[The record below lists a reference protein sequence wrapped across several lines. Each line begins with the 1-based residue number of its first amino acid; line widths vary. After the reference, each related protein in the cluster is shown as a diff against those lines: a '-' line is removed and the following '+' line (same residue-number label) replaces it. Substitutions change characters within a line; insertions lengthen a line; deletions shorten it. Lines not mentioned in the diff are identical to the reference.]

1 MQSLKSRALRGAFAV
16 LLAGG
21 PAARATRLAAQEPT
35 PDAGATAPA
44 SPTRAVKSPG
54 NAEWAQS
61 VEEARK
67 RAAEQHKLV
76 FYEFASQGCGECGR
90 MESLLYPAFDFEA
103 LLTGMVP
110 VRVDLV
116 SKAGTEL
123 SELYSI
129 KETPSVAITT
139 PTGRLVFLMRG
150 FKNQGDFFP
159 HVHKTLDT
167 YRVWAK
173 TIDAQNVPTLSAAD
187 AYQSGRQLFARF
199 DFAEARPRFQRAIAA
214 PDASP
219 AIRDSA
225 KEGLAAAELQLKDPA
240 KARKTIDGLIAT
252 TKDPEVKERAE
263 LFRAQIPLAQNQPEE
278 ALNLYKK
285 FQKDHPQSKYKEQ
298 VSGLIT
304 RLETGEPPR

>member
-1 MQSLKSRALRGAFAV
+1 E
-16 LLAGG
+16 G
-21 PAARATRLAAQEPT
+21 P
-35 PDAGATAPA
+35 TAPA
-44 SPTRAVKSPG
+44 APTRVVKSPG

-76 FYEFASQGCGECGR
+76 YYEFASQGCGECGR

-103 LLTGMVP
+103 LLIGMVP

-123 SELYSI
+123 SDLYSI
-129 KETPSVAITT
+129 RETPSVAITT
-139 PTGRLVFLMRG
+139 PTGRLVFLMQG
-150 FKNQGDFFP
+150 FKNPRDFFP
-159 HVHKTLDT
+159 HVHKSLDA
-167 YRVWAK
+167 YRIWAK
-173 TIDAQNVPTLSAAD
+173 TIDAQDVSTLGAAD

-199 DFAEARPRFQRAIAA
+199 DFAEARPRFQRALAA
-214 PDASP
+214 TDASP
-219 AIRDSA
+219 AIRDAA

-278 ALNLYKK
+278 ALSLYKK

-298 VSGLIT
+298 VNGLIT
-304 RLETGEPPR
+304 RLETGEAPK

>member
-1 MQSLKSRALRGAFAV
+1 MQSLKSIALRGSFAGGLAFAAQV
-16 LLAGG
+16 
-21 PAARATRLAAQEPT
+21 TSLAAQAPT
-35 PDAGATAPA
+35 PAADAATPA
-44 SPTRAVKSPG
+44 APTRAVKSPG

-76 FYEFASQGCGECGR
+76 YYEFASQGCGECGR

-103 LLTGMVP
+103 LLIGMVP

-139 PTGRLVFLMRG
+139 PTGRLVFLMQG
-150 FKNQGDFFP
+150 FKNPRDFFP
-159 HVHKTLDT
+159 HVHKSLDA

-173 TIDAQNVPTLSAAD
+173 TIEAQNVSTLSAAD

-219 AIRDSA
+219 AIRDAA
-225 KEGLAAAELQLKDPA
+225 KEGLAAAEMQLKDPA

-278 ALNLYKK
+278 ALNLYRK

-298 VSGLIT
+298 VNGLIA
-304 RLETGEPPR
+304 RLETGEAPK